1 MTARQSRG
9 PALADLL
16 PDWRAHAQASRLPA
30 GWAGEALAALEIKGL
45 QLDSRKITPGD
56 LFIALPGFD
65 RHRSSDGR
73 RYLDQAVAAGAVA
86 VFVEAEGW
94 AALAKASY
102 PVPVIPVPQLS
113 RRVSGIAAT
122 FYARPSER
130 LNVIGITGTNG
141 KTTCSHLLAQ
151 LFNRLDVR
159 TAVLG
164 TLGYGVP
171 GSPSGL
177 VDTGL
182 TTPDAIATQAIL
194 AELLDAG
201 VSTVAMEISS
211 HGLDQGRIESV
222 RLRGGVFTNLSRD
235 HLDYH
240 GSMSAYRAAKAR
252 LFQTPNLEFAVI
264 NLDDAAGREI
274 LAGLRQGIR
283 CYGYSLGNPQAALW
297 LRTIRHTEEGVEAE
311 LTSPWGEGLLRSG
324 LIADFNLSNLL
335 AVIAAACASG
345 LPFEQVISAASTLR
359 PVAGRLEVINSDKG
373 PRVVVDY
380 AHTPDAL
387 EKVLGALRSASRRES
402 QPGQLWCVFGC
413 GGDRDPGK
421 RAEMGAVAARLADRV
436 VITSD
441 NPRGE
446 SPAAIMAAIAQGAGT
461 AAVCIEER
469 AEAIRHAIT
478 RAAEHDIVLIAGKG
492 HENYQITGQRR
503 LPFSDAA
510 QARLALGS
518 RRR

>member
-1 MTARQSRG
+1 MTARHVRG

-16 PDWRAHAQASRLPA
+16 PDWRTYIQATRLPP
-30 GWAGEALAALEIKGL
+30 GWNDEALAVLEIAGV
-45 QLDSRKITPGD
+45 QLDSRNIARGD
-56 LFIALPGFD
+56 LFVALPGFD
-65 RHRSSDGR
+65 KHRSTDGR
-73 RYLDQAVAAGAVA
+73 HYIDQAVAAGAVA
-86 VFVEAEGW
+86 VLAEAEGW
-94 AALAKASY
+94 DAFANASC

-113 RRVSGIAAT
+113 RRVSGIAAA
-122 FYARPSER
+122 FYGRPSER

-151 LFNRLDVR
+151 LFNSLAVK
-159 TAVLG
+159 TAVVG

-171 GSPSGL
+171 GSQSGL

-182 TTPDAIATQAIL
+182 TTPDAITNQAIL

-201 VSTVAMEISS
+201 VRAVAMEVSS
-211 HGLDQGRIESV
+211 HSLEQGRVESV

-240 GSMSAYRAAKAR
+240 GSMAAYQAAKVK
-252 LFQTPNLEFAVI
+252 LFKTPNLEFAVI
-264 NLDDAAGREI
+264 NLDDAAGKEI
-274 LAGLRQGIR
+274 LAGLGEGIR
-283 CYGYSLGNPQAALW
+283 CYGYSLNDPRAALW
-297 LRTIRHTEEGVEAE
+297 LRAIRHTEDGVEAE
-311 LTSPWGEGLLRSG
+311 LVSPWGEGLLRSS
-324 LIADFNLSNLL
+324 LIGDFNLSNLL
-335 AVIAAACASG
+335 AAVAAACALG
-345 LPFEQVISAASTLR
+345 LPFERVIGAARGLR
-359 PVAGRLEVINSDKG
+359 PVAGRLEVINGDQG

-387 EKVLGALRSASRRES
+387 EKVLGALRSVCRRMS
-402 QPGQLWCVFGC
+402 NAGQLWCVFGC

-421 RAEMGAVAARLADRV
+421 RAKMGAVAAALADRV

-446 SPAAIMAAIAQGAGT
+446 SPATIMAAIAEGAGP
-461 AAVCIEER
+461 AAVCIEDR
-469 AEAIRHAIT
+469 AEAIRYAIT
-478 RAAEHDIVLIAGKG
+478 HAADRDVVLIAGKG

-518 RRR
+518 RVR